1 LLIAHISDLHLNS
14 FYNES
19 TYNRLEYLF
28 KKLKEDKVEHL
39 IITGDLTDN
48 ASEKDF
54 LFLRKLLRKYNFLS
68 GEKLTIIAGNHDI
81 FGGVQRAE
89 DILTFPEK
97 CRKMNYIQKL
107 NEFTGYFPEALE
119 NCFFIS
125 SNSYYPFAKVVGP
138 ALVIGVNSIAPY
150 SKISN
155 PFASNGEINI
165 TQFNEI
171 NSILKTKLHDL
182 KFKLILIHHHFNKY
196 KARAISSLGNVWQN
210 IEKQTMK
217 LKNKRRLFNLFNE
230 FNVDLVLHGHLH
242 ESKEYYRKGIRFLNA
257 GATLKNERKG
267 IRFLNAGATLKNEK
281 ENNVKVNYVRL
292 LKKEIEIEHF
302 NVPVKDKL
310 PEFSRTS
317 NDFVRLLNYSESEK
331 ERISF

>member
-1 LLIAHISDLHLNS
+1 MLIAHISDLHLNS

-19 TYNRLEYLF
+19 NYHRLKYIL
-28 KKLKEDKVEHL
+28 KKLKEDEVEHL
-39 IITGDLTDN
+39 IITGDLADN

-54 LFLRKLLRKYNFLS
+54 LNVRKLLKKYNFLS
-68 GEKLTIIAGNHDI
+68 GEKLTIIVGNHDI

-97 CRKMNYIQKL
+97 CRTVNYNQKL

-125 SNSYYPFAKVVGP
+125 SNNYYPFAKIAGP
-138 ALVIGVNSIAPY
+138 ALILGANSIAPY

-155 PFASNGEINI
+155 PFASNGEITI

-171 NSILKTKLHDL
+171 HNILKSKLPDV
-182 KFKLILIHHHFNKY
+182 KYKLILIHHHFNKY
-196 KARAISSLGNVWQN
+196 KAKAKSSLGNVWQN

-230 FNVDLVLHGHLH
+230 FNVDLVMHGHLH

-257 GATLKNERKG
+257 GATLKNE
-267 IRFLNAGATLKNEK
+267 K
-281 ENNVKVNYVRL
+281 ENSVKVNYVRL
-292 LKKEIEIEHF
+292 LKKEIKIDIEHF
-302 NVPVKDKL
+302 NVPVKDGSF
-310 PEFSRTS
+310 EFSKTS
-317 NDFVRLLNYSESEK
+317 DDFVRLLNYTESEK
-331 ERISF
+331 EIISS